1 MIDLLKEII
10 GITTNDYDIYI
21 VVISIISIMWIVK
34 TVINGIF
41 NSILQIFK

>member
-1 MIDLLKEII
+1 MIQLLKDLI

-41 NSILQIFK
+41 NAILQIFK